1 MNPQRRRKHMNA
13 ILEFVFKHGYAI
25 LFAAL
30 FAHQLGLPLPGPL
43 FLLAA
48 GAVAAAGRLGFVPAL
63 ALAVTACVLAD
74 WPWYEAGRYRG
85 DKVLHFLHRL
95 TRDPDYH
102 DRKAKETF
110 ARYGPP
116 ILLVSK
122 FGPGLDAVT
131 PPLAGTSRTGRLRF
145 LAFDASGAALYSFTY
160 AGLGYVFRNDLNRA
174 AAYAGRVGSALSLLA
189 LTGISIVATRHLLRR
204 RQFLIDLK
212 RAGALMQEAVVSTKR
227 RIAST
232 SAATGIRKAVVLGL
246 LFMMTARL
254 SAQTTSQ
261 QLTLAIQGCSGEV
274 SVAQVDGR
282 VLVDVRDL
290 VRMTN
295 GSARLEADR
304 VVVTLPCAGRM
315 QQADADSSSRF
326 SRPFMRA
333 AIEAMAS
340 VREWGGT
347 LLVAV
352 QNGYPVGNTM
362 AGNAI
367 VAYEGRAADSVALAS
382 AAASTDA
389 DRRGLELLQNELDHA
404 HAWADAVI
412 KARNAM
418 SAANLSMNP
427 TALAN
432 DEEYQKLDHCG
443 QFLAHMFAGG
453 TFQDD
458 GSCR

>member
-1 MNPQRRRKHMNA
+1 MNTIFQ
-13 ILEFVFKHGYAI
+13 FVLKHGYSI

-74 WPWYEAGRYRG
+74 WPWYEAGRRRG
-85 DKVLHFLHRL
+85 DKVLHFIHRL

-122 FGPGLDAVT
+122 FVPGLDAVA

-174 AAYAGRVGSALSLLA
+174 AAYAGRVGSVLTAVALA
-189 LTGISIVATRHLLRR
+189 GIFVYTARHLMRR
-204 RQFLIDLK
+204 RRVIVDA
-212 RAGALMQEAVVSTKR
+212 RRVGALVKAGVVAGTQ
-227 RIAST
+227 RIASQPRAET
-232 SAATGIRKAVVLGL
+232 ARRAVLIAVLLTTMMVTAASAQ
-246 LFMMTARL
+246 TARL
-254 SAQTTSQ
+254 
-261 QLTLAIQGCSGEV
+261 TLSIQGCPGEANV
-274 SVAQVDGR
+274 IQLKDR

-290 VRMTN
+290 VQATN
-295 GSARLEADR
+295 GSAKLEGDQIILS
-304 VVVTLPCAGRM
+304 LPCSGTTEP
-315 QQADADSSSRF
+315 ADDGKRDRF

-404 HAWADAVI
+404 HSWADEVI

-427 TALAN
+427 SALAN
-432 DEEYQKLDHCG
+432 DEEYQKLVHCG

-453 TFQDD
+453 SFQDD

>member
-1 MNPQRRRKHMNA
+1 MNTIFQ
-13 ILEFVFKHGYAI
+13 FVLKHGYSI

-74 WPWYEAGRYRG
+74 WPWYEAGRRRG
-85 DKVLHFLHRL
+85 DKVLHFIHRL

-122 FGPGLDAVT
+122 FVPGLDAVT
-131 PPLAGTSRTGRLRF
+131 PPLAGTSRTSRLRF

-174 AAYAGRVGSALSLLA
+174 AAYAGRVGTVLTAVALA
-189 LTGISIVATRHLLRR
+189 GIFIYTARHLMRR
-204 RQFLIDLK
+204 RRVIVDA
-212 RAGALMQEAVVSTKR
+212 RRVGALVKAGVVAGTQ
-227 RIAST
+227 RIASPPRAET
-232 SAATGIRKAVVLGL
+232 TLKAVTLAVLL
-246 LFMMTARL
+246 TTIMVTAASAQAARL
-254 SAQTTSQ
+254 
-261 QLTLAIQGCSGEV
+261 TLSIQGCPGEANV
-274 SVAQVDGR
+274 IQLKDR

-290 VRMTN
+290 AQATN
-295 GSARLEADR
+295 GSARLEGDRIILSFPCSGATEPADD
-304 VVVTLPCAGRM
+304 GN
-315 QQADADSSSRF
+315 RF

-352 QNGYPVGNTM
+352 QNGYPIGNTM

-367 VAYEGRAADSVALAS
+367 FAYEGRAADSVALAS
-382 AAASTDA
+382 AAVSTDA

-404 HAWADAVI
+404 RSWAAEVI

-418 SAANLSMNP
+418 SAADLSMNP

-432 DEEYQKLDHCG
+432 DEEYQTLVHCG

-453 TFQDD
+453 SFEDD